1 MRVDAS
7 KCWYLPASILY
18 MDSIKK
24 IKTSISISSILSIA
38 LVIIGGWFLYQLR
51 DIVGLVFVAIFL
63 AAAIRPMIDWLY
75 KKSLP
80 RWLSMIIVYFAIFLI
95 IIIVLGVLLP
105 PITQQFNDIAGRFP
119 EYYGQIS
126 ERLVSIQRGNNNIDL
141 SNFTNLITEISGKAG
156 QGIFSVVSGIFGGVI
171 YLIIVLVIIFYM
183 SVEEDAIKKI
193 VESVVPDKYGED
205 VTCLLYR
212 IQNKLGQWLRS
223 VMLLGGVIAILTFF
237 ILLPVMPK
245 YALILA
251 LFAGLLEFIPYLGPF
266 LSAIPAVFLAFSFSW
281 FVVIYVII
289 AYIIIQQLENQ
300 LIVPQVMKRTVGLH
314 PIISIIAMIIGAKI
328 GGSILGASLLGATVG
343 VLLSIPVAITIFEI
357 VDYFSNRKKG
367 RKECV
372 IK

>member
-1 MRVDAS
+1 
-7 KCWYLPASILY
+7 
-18 MDSIKK
+18 MDSTQK
-24 IKTSISISSILSIA
+24 IKISIATSSILSIA
-38 LVIIGGWFLYQLR
+38 LVVIGGWFLYQLR

-63 AAAIRPMIDWLY
+63 AAAIRPMIDWFAR
-75 KKSLP
+75 KKLP
-80 RWLSMIIVYFAIFLI
+80 RWLAMVVVYLTIFLI
-95 IIIVLGVLLP
+95 ITVVVGVLVP
-105 PITQQFNDIAGRFP
+105 PISRQLNDIAGKFP

-126 ERLVSIQRGNNNIDL
+126 ERLLNIQKENANINLTD
-141 SNFTNLITEISGKAG
+141 FTNLISDISGKAG
-156 QGIFSVVSGIFGGVI
+156 KGLLSVLSGIFGGVV

-193 VESVVPDKYGED
+193 VESVIPDRYGED
-205 VTCLLYR
+205 VTCLLYK

-251 LFAGLLEFIPYLGPF
+251 LFAGLLEFIPYVGPF
-266 LSAIPAVFLAFSFSW
+266 LSAIPAIFLAFSLGSW
-281 FVVIYVII
+281 FIVIYVII

-314 PIISIIAMIIGAKI
+314 PIVSIIAMMIGAKI
-328 GGSILGASLLGATVG
+328 GGSILGASLLGAAVG

-357 VDYFSNRKKG
+357 IDYYADRKKG
-367 RKECV
+367 KRECS
-372 IK
+372 I